1 MLGYESVR
9 PESSRLRGTALEFRP
24 SDLMRELQHNRYFV
38 VLMAY
43 DFQLLW
49 KQKKHKLLWVTHFSI
64 SERRNA
70 FDHNLPAISAAI
82 VTGLPSFN
90 LLKPHHG
97 NPKANGDGVVR
108 LPKFVVYAPKLLL
121 TEPEVTSKSG
131 QIL

>member
-1 MLGYESVR
+1 VPR
-9 PESSRLRGTALEFRP
+9 
-24 SDLMRELQHNRYFV
+24 
-38 VLMAY
+38 
-43 DFQLLW
+43 
-49 KQKKHKLLWVTHFSI
+49 FSI

-131 QIL
+131 QILQQQPQEGPLSSWFSCFSWPFVICL